1 MSNIDNLKYNKM
13 LEEYRKGRKF
23 ADYVNKCMAAYG
35 TTLTE
40 ELRKTITWEY
50 YKSVAEGCNKEN

>member
-1 MSNIDNLKYNKM
+1 MIDNLKYNKM

-23 ADYVNKCMAAYG
+23 ADYVNRCMSNYG

-50 YKSVAEGCNKEN
+50 FKSVVEGVNKE

>member
-1 MSNIDNLKYNKM
+1 MIDNLKYNRM

-23 ADYVNKCMAAYG
+23 AEYVNKCMNCYG
-35 TTLTE
+35 TNLTE

-50 YKSVAEGCNKEN
+50 FKSVTEGVNKE